1 MITKTTMAMFGLAAS
16 GLLAGC
22 TETLDSKQL
31 RTGGISATLEAT
43 AESESSTSLKA
54 TLKAGGDESNTYV
67 ILSAG
72 DRISATADGDEAE
85 MSAESQG
92 VYVAQFDVGA
102 GDTEFKVLLDRADD
116 DDAPDNAGTLP
127 DPFELE
133 ALPKDPVPRGEE
145 ITIAWAP
152 SGSGDDMVIRVDGD
166 CIFSKTFDV
175 GGDPGTYT
183 IGADELEATS
193 SQEPESCDVD
203 LVISRTRKG
212 TTDKALDPESSFEL
226 SQVRRGRFTSDPE
239 AP

>member
-22 TETLDSKQL
+22 TETVDSTQI

-43 AESESSTSLKA
+43 AESASSTSLKA

-72 DRISATADGDEAE
+72 DRISATADGEEVE
-85 MSAESQG
+85 MRSESVG
-92 VYVAQFDVGA
+92 VYVADFDVGE
-102 GDTEFKVLLDRADD
+102 GGTEFTVRLDREDD

-133 ALPKDPVPRGEE
+133 ALPREPVSRAEDL
-145 ITIAWAP
+145 TIAWSP
-152 SGSGDDMVIRVDGD
+152 SASGDDMVIRVDGN

-175 GGDPGTYT
+175 GGDTGTYT
-183 IGADELEATS
+183 IKAGELDPTS

-203 LVISRTRKG
+203 VVISRTRGG
-212 TTDKALDPESSFEL
+212 TTDKTLDPESSFEL
-226 SQVRRGRFTSDPE
+226 AQVREGRFTS

>member
-1 MITKTTMAMFGLAAS
+1 MITKTTITMFGLAAS

-22 TETLDSKQL
+22 TETLDSKQI

-54 TLKAGGDESNTYV
+54 ILKAGGDESNTYV

-72 DRISATADGDEAE
+72 DRISATADGEEVE
-85 MSAESQG
+85 MSSESAG
-92 VYVAQFDVGA
+92 VYVAHFDVGE
-102 GDTEFKVLLDRADD
+102 GGTEFTVQLTREDD

-133 ALPKDPVPRGEE
+133 ALPKEPVPRGEDL
-145 ITIAWAP
+145 TVTWSP

-175 GGDPGTYT
+175 GGDTGTYT
-183 IGADELEATS
+183 IVAGELEPTS
-193 SQEPESCDVD
+193 SQEPKSCDVD
-203 LVISRTRKG
+203 VVISRTRGG
-212 TTDKALDPESSFEL
+212 TTDKNLDPESSFEL
-226 SQVRRGRFTSDPE
+226 SQVREGRFTS

>member
-1 MITKTTMAMFGLAAS
+1 MITKTTMAMFGLAAC

-22 TETLDSKQL
+22 TETLDSKQI

-43 AESESSTSLKA
+43 AESASSTSLKA

-72 DRISATADGDEAE
+72 DRISATADDEEVE
-85 MSAESQG
+85 MRSESAG
-92 VYVAQFDVGA
+92 VYVAHFDVGE
-102 GDTEFKVLLDRADD
+102 GGTEFTVRLDREDD

-133 ALPKDPVPRGEE
+133 ALPKEPVPRGEDL
-145 ITIAWAP
+145 TIAWSP

-175 GGDPGTYT
+175 GGDTGTYT
-183 IGADELEATS
+183 IEAGELDPTS
-193 SQEPESCDVD
+193 SQEPETCDVD
-203 LVISRTRKG
+203 LVISRTRGG
-212 TTDKALDPESSFEL
+212 TTDKTLDPESSFEL
-226 SQVRRGRFTSDPE
+226 AQVREGRFTS

>member
-1 MITKTTMAMFGLAAS
+1 MKRQLMIMKTTMAMFGLAAS

-72 DRISATADGDEAE
+72 DRISATADGEEVE

-102 GDTEFKVLLDRADD
+102 GDTEFKVLLD
-116 DDAPDNAGTLP
+116 
-127 DPFELE
+127 
-133 ALPKDPVPRGEE
+133 
-145 ITIAWAP
+145 
-152 SGSGDDMVIRVDGD
+152 
-166 CIFSKTFDV
+166 
-175 GGDPGTYT
+175 
-183 IGADELEATS
+183 
-193 SQEPESCDVD
+193 
-203 LVISRTRKG
+203 
-212 TTDKALDPESSFEL
+212 
-226 SQVRRGRFTSDPE
+226 
-239 AP
+239 